1 MSKFEPQVT
10 EFSLEGQVVHIFF
23 EGCKPKYLQLMTAN
37 GIHLIKLSKECR
49 AICERSLFPG
59 QQIEVSGWRKVDLK
73 AGKIKLKAELITL
86 LSADPH
92 SPARAQTSD
101 CTGIS
106 APLVSTGS
114 SASSASNP
122 ATGSKKSKILI
133 CQKSDCRKRGGNRLY
148 TAIEEALTDRGLQDQ
163 VKIQGTGCLKRCKAG
178 PNIVFMP
185 DKVSYSQ
192 VNPATVPNLI
202 EKHLS
207 EGLIR

>member
-1 MSKFEPQVT
+1 FCPIPT
-10 EFSLEGQVVHIFF
+10 
-23 EGCKPKYLQLMTAN
+23 
-37 GIHLIKLSKECR
+37 
-49 AICERSLFPG
+49 FPCPG
-59 QQIEVSGWRKVDLK
+59 LN
-73 AGKIKLKAELITL
+73 L
-86 LSADPH
+86 L
-92 SPARAQTSD
+92 TV
-101 CTGIS
+101 TGIS

-122 ATGSKKSKILI
+122 ANRLEKNQKILI